1 MKTSE
6 KIALEMRKKLEKEL
20 NQGMPQGW
28 TPSERDEMLDAFIQ
42 DSFER
47 LTRCYADCVLEAPKQ
62 RMSDWD
68 AHHTLLIALGRFT
81 AHALRALAEAYGE
94 PKGTTTIDLFRFAM
108 LPVMY
113 EDEVQD
119 NN

>member
-47 LTRCYADCVLEAPKQ
+47 LTRCYADC
-62 RMSDWD
+62 
-68 AHHTLLIALGRFT
+68 
-81 AHALRALAEAYGE
+81 
-94 PKGTTTIDLFRFAM
+94 DL
-108 LPVMY
+108 
-113 EDEVQD
+113 
-119 NN
+119 